1 MNAGEAPGG
10 RARGSLEGKV
20 ALVTGGAG
28 GIGSAT
34 ASRLAAEGA
43 RVAVCD
49 LGLDAARELA
59 ADLGG
64 VGLELDVRSDESIAA
79 AVAATEDQLGPV
91 DVLVNNAGIGGELFF
106 GQTPPEVWDNMLAV
120 NLRGVL
126 AVTHAVLPGMQQ
138 RGGGS
143 IVNVASEAGRVG
155 SQLAVVYSATK
166 AGVIGFTKAL
176 AKESARFGVRVN
188 AVAPGP
194 IDTPMVR
201 AAGAFGEIGE
211 RMVQGMIDSTAMKR
225 LGEPDEVAA
234 AIAYLASGEAAYV
247 TGETVGVS
255 GGLGMM

>member
-1 MNAGEAPGG
+1 M
-10 RARGSLEGKV
+10 RFEGKV

-49 LGLDAARELA
+49 LTAEATRELA

-64 VGLELDVRSDESIAA
+64 LGLELDVRSEASIAA
-79 AVAATEDQLGPV
+79 AVAATEQRLGPI

-138 RGGGS
+138 RGGGA

-194 IDTPMVR
+194 IDTQMVR
-201 AAGAFGEIGE
+201 GAEVLGEIGE

-234 AIAYLASGEAAYV
+234 AIAYLASDEAGYV

>member
-1 MNAGEAPGG
+1 MRFEG
-10 RARGSLEGKV
+10 RT
-20 ALVTGGAG
+20 ALVTGGVG

-43 RVAVCD
+43 KVAVCD
-49 LGLDAARELA
+49 LHLDQANELA

-64 VGLELDVRSDESIAA
+64 VGLQMDVGDTESVKA
-79 AVAATEDQLGPV
+79 AVAAAEEQLGPI

-106 GQTPPEVWDNMLAV
+106 TQTPEVVWDNIIKV

-126 AVTHAVLPGMQQ
+126 AVTHAVLPGMQE
-138 RGGGS
+138 RGRGA

-155 SQLAVVYSATK
+155 SKMSVVYSTTK
-166 AGVIGFTKAL
+166 AGVIGFTKAI
-176 AKESARFGVRVN
+176 AKESARYGVRVN

-194 IDTPMVR
+194 IDTNMVR
-201 AAGAFGEIGE
+201 AAEMLGDKGAKF
-211 RMVQGMIDSTAMKR
+211 VQGMIDSTEMKR

-234 AIAYLASGEAAYV
+234 TIAFLASDEASFI

>member
-1 MNAGEAPGG
+1 V
-10 RARGSLEGKV
+10 RFEGKT
-20 ALVTGGAG
+20 ARVTGGAG

-34 ASRLAAEGA
+34 CSRLAAEGA
-43 RVAVCD
+43 KVAVCD
-49 LGLDAARELA
+49 LNGDASRELA

-64 VGLELDVRSDESIAA
+64 LGVELDVCSMDSIAA
-79 AVAATEDQLGPV
+79 AVEATERELGPI
-91 DVLVNNAGIGGELFF
+91 DVLVNNAGVAGELFF
-106 GQTPPEVWDNMLAV
+106 TQTPTEVWDNMLAV
-120 NLRGVL
+120 NLRGVM
-126 AVTHAVLPGMQQ
+126 AMTHAVLPGMHE

-155 SQLAVVYSATK
+155 SQLSVVYSATK

-194 IDTPMVR
+194 IDTQMVR
-201 AAGAFGEIGE
+201 AAEVLGEIGE
-211 RMVQGMIDSTAMKR
+211 RMVQGMIDSTVMRR

-234 AIAYLASGEAAYV
+234 AIAYLASGEASYV
-247 TGETVGVS
+247 TGETLGVS

>member
-1 MNAGEAPGG
+1 V
-10 RARGSLEGKV
+10 RLEGKT

-28 GIGSAT
+28 GIGAAT
-34 ASRLAAEGA
+34 CSRLAAEGA

-49 LGLDAARELA
+49 LDLDASRALA

-64 VGLELDVRSDESIAA
+64 VGLELDVRSADSIAA
-79 AVAATEDQLGPV
+79 AVEAVERDLGPL
-91 DVLVNNAGIGGELFF
+91 DVLVNNAGVAGELFF
-106 GQTPPEVWDNMLAV
+106 TQTPPEVWDNLIAV

-126 AVTHAVLPGMQQ
+126 AVSRAVLPGMHE
-138 RGGGS
+138 RGGGA

-155 SQLAVVYSATK
+155 SQLSVVYSATK

-194 IDTPMVR
+194 VDTQMVR
-201 AAGAFGEIGE
+201 AADALGEIGE
-211 RMVQGMIDSTAMKR
+211 RMVKGMIDSTVMKR

-234 AIAYLASGEAAYV
+234 AIAYLASDDASYV

>member
-1 MNAGEAPGG
+1 M
-10 RARGSLEGKV
+10 RFEGKV

-28 GIGSAT
+28 GIGGAT

-49 LGLDAARELA
+49 LDGAATRELA

-64 VGLELDVRSDESIAA
+64 LALDLDVRSTESIAA
-79 AVAATEDQLGPV
+79 AVAATEAELGPI
-91 DVLVNNAGIGGELFF
+91 DVLVNNAGVAGELFF
-106 GQTPPEVWDNMLAV
+106 TQTPPEVWDNMIAV
-120 NLRGVL
+120 NLRGVM
-126 AVTHAVLPGMQQ
+126 AVTRAVLPGMHE

-155 SQLAVVYSATK
+155 SQLSVVYSATK

-194 IDTPMVR
+194 IDTQMVR
-201 AAGAFGEIGE
+201 AADALGEIGE
-211 RMVQGMIDSTAMKR
+211 RMVQGMIDSTVMKR

-234 AIAYLASGEAAYV
+234 TIAFLASGDASYV

>member
-1 MNAGEAPGG
+1 M
-10 RARGSLEGKV
+10 RFEGKV

-28 GIGSAT
+28 GIGAAT
-34 ASRLAAEGA
+34 CSRLAAEGA

-49 LGLDAARELA
+49 LVAKATQELA

-64 VGLELDVRSDESIAA
+64 LGLELDVRSEDSIAA
-79 AVAATEDQLGPV
+79 AVATTEQQLGPI

-106 GQTPPEVWDNMLAV
+106 GQTPPEVWDNMIAV

-126 AVTHAVLPGMQQ
+126 AVTHAVLPGMQE

-194 IDTPMVR
+194 IDTQMVR
-201 AAGAFGEIGE
+201 GAEVLGEIGE

>member
-1 MNAGEAPGG
+1 M
-10 RARGSLEGKV
+10 RLERKV

-34 ASRLAAEGA
+34 CSRLAAEGA

-49 LGLDAARELA
+49 LGLEAARELA

-64 VGLELDVRSDESIAA
+64 LGLELDVRSDESIAA
-79 AVAATEDQLGPV
+79 AVAATERELGPI

-126 AVTHAVLPGMQQ
+126 AH
-138 RGGGS
+138 
-143 IVNVASEAGRVG
+143 AGRVG

-176 AKESARFGVRVN
+176 AKESARAGVRVN

-194 IDTPMVR
+194 VDTPMVR
-201 AAGAFGEIGE
+201 AADQFGEIGE

-234 AIAYLASGEAAYV
+234 AIAYLASDDASYV

>member
-1 MNAGEAPGG
+1 M
-10 RARGSLEGKV
+10 RFEGKV

-43 RVAVCD
+43 RVAIGD
-49 LGLDAARELA
+49 LNGEAARELA

-64 VGLELDVRSDESIAA
+64 AGLELDVTSAESIAA
-79 AVAATEDQLGPV
+79 AVAATELQLGPI
-91 DVLVNNAGIGGELFF
+91 DVLVNNAGVAGELFF
-106 GQTPPEVWDNMLAV
+106 TQTPPEVWDNMLAV
-120 NLRGVL
+120 NLRGVF
-126 AVTHAVLPGMQQ
+126 AVTHAVLPGMHE
-138 RGGGS
+138 RGAGA

-155 SQLAVVYSATK
+155 SPLSVVYSATK

-194 IDTPMVR
+194 IDTQMVR
-201 AAGAFGEIGE
+201 AAEVLGEIGE
-211 RMVQGMIDSTAMKR
+211 RMVQGMIDSTVMKR

-234 AIAYLASGEAAYV
+234 AIAYLASDEASYV
-247 TGETVGVS
+247 TGETIGVS

>member
-1 MNAGEAPGG
+1 MRFEG
-10 RARGSLEGKV
+10 RV

-28 GIGSAT
+28 GIGGAT

-49 LGLDAARELA
+49 LDGDATRALA

-64 VGLELDVRSDESIAA
+64 VGIELDVRSEESIAA
-79 AVAATEDQLGPV
+79 AVAATEQQLGPI

-126 AVTHAVLPGMQQ
+126 AVTHAVLPGMHE

-155 SQLAVVYSATK
+155 SKLAVVYSTTK

-194 IDTPMVR
+194 IDTQMVR
-201 AAGAFGEIGE
+201 AAGALGEIGE
-211 RMVQGMIDSTAMKR
+211 RMVQGMIDSTEMKR

-234 AIAYLASGEAAYV
+234 AIAYLASDDASFV
-247 TGETVGVS
+247 TGETIGVS

>member
-1 MNAGEAPGG
+1 M
-10 RARGSLEGKV
+10 RFEGKV

-28 GIGSAT
+28 GIGAAT

-49 LGLDAARELA
+49 LDGAAARELA

-64 VGLELDVRSDESIAA
+64 AALELDVRSPESIVA
-79 AVAATEDQLGPV
+79 AVAATEEQLGPI
-91 DVLVNNAGIGGELFF
+91 DVLVNNAGVAGELFF
-106 GQTPPEVWDNMLAV
+106 TQTPTEVWDQMLAV

-126 AVTHAVLPGMQQ
+126 AVTHAVLPGMHE
-138 RGGGS
+138 RGAGA

-155 SQLAVVYSATK
+155 SQLAVVYSTTK

-176 AKESARFGVRVN
+176 ARESARFGVRVN

-194 IDTPMVR
+194 IDTQMVR
-201 AAGAFGEIGE
+201 RADALGEIGE

-234 AIAYLASGEAAYV
+234 AIAYLASDEASYV
-247 TGETVGVS
+247 TGETIGVS

>member
-1 MNAGEAPGG
+1 M
-10 RARGSLEGKV
+10 RFEGKV
-20 ALVTGGAG
+20 ALVTGAAG
-28 GIGSAT
+28 GIGGAT

-49 LGLDAARELA
+49 LNADAARELA

-64 VGLELDVRSDESIAA
+64 AGIELDVRSAESIAA
-79 AVAATEDQLGPV
+79 AVAATESELGPV
-91 DVLVNNAGIGGELFF
+91 DVLVNNAGVAGELFF
-106 GQTPPEVWDNMLAV
+106 TQTPPEVWDNLIAV

-126 AVTHAVLPGMQQ
+126 AVTHAVLPGMHE
-138 RGGGS
+138 RGDGS

-155 SQLAVVYSATK
+155 SQLSVVYSTTK

-194 IDTPMVR
+194 IDTQMVR
-201 AAGAFGEIGE
+201 AADALGEIGE
-211 RMVQGMIDSTAMKR
+211 RMVQGMIDSTVMRR

-234 AIAYLASGEAAYV
+234 AIAYLASDEASYV

>member
-1 MNAGEAPGG
+1 M
-10 RARGSLEGKV
+10 RFEGKV

-28 GIGSAT
+28 GIGAAT
-34 ASRLAAEGA
+34 SSWLAAEGA

-49 LGLDAARELA
+49 LDGYAASELA

-64 VGLELDVRSDESIAA
+64 AGLELDVRSPESIAA
-79 AVAATEDQLGPV
+79 AVAATEQQLGPV
-91 DVLVNNAGIGGELFF
+91 DVLVNNAGVAGELFF
-106 GQTPPEVWDNMLAV
+106 AQTPPEVWDHMIAV

-126 AVTHAVLPGMQQ
+126 AVTHAVLPGMHE
-138 RGGGS
+138 RGAGA

-155 SQLAVVYSATK
+155 SQLSVVYSATK

-194 IDTPMVR
+194 IDTQMVR
-201 AAGAFGEIGE
+201 GAEVLGDMGE

-234 AIAYLASGEAAYV
+234 AIAYLASDEASYV

>member
-1 MNAGEAPGG
+1 MPD
-10 RARGSLEGKV
+10 RVPRVRFEGKV

-28 GIGSAT
+28 GIGAAT
-34 ASRLAAEGA
+34 CSRLAAEGA

-49 LGLDAARELA
+49 LNLEPSRDLA

-64 VGLELDVRSDESIAA
+64 IGLELDVRSPESIAA
-79 AVAATEDQLGPV
+79 AVAATEEQLGLI
-91 DVLVNNAGIGGELFF
+91 DVLVNNAGVAGELFF
-106 GQTPPEVWDNMLAV
+106 TQTPQEVWDNMLAV

-126 AVTHAVLPGMQQ
+126 AVTHAVLPGMHE
-138 RGGGS
+138 RGGGA

-155 SQLAVVYSATK
+155 SQLSVVYSATK

-176 AKESARFGVRVN
+176 AKESAKFGVRVN

-194 IDTPMVR
+194 IDTQMVR
-201 AAGAFGEIGE
+201 AAEVLGEIGE
-211 RMVQGMIDSTAMKR
+211 RMVQGMIDSTVMRR
-225 LGEPDEVAA
+225 LGEPEEVAA
-234 AIAYLASGEAAYV
+234 AIAYLASDEASYV

>member
-1 MNAGEAPGG
+1 M
-10 RARGSLEGKV
+10 RFEGKV
-20 ALVTGGAG
+20 ALVTGAAG
-28 GIGSAT
+28 GIGGAT

-49 LGLDAARELA
+49 LNAGATRELA

-64 VGLELDVRSDESIAA
+64 VGLELDVRSTESIAA
-79 AVAATEDQLGPV
+79 AIAATDAELGPI
-91 DVLVNNAGIGGELFF
+91 DVLVNNAGVAGELFF
-106 GQTPPEVWDNMLAV
+106 TQTPPEVWDNLIAV

-126 AVTHAVLPGMQQ
+126 AVTHAVLPGMHE

-155 SQLAVVYSATK
+155 SQLSVVYSATK
-166 AGVIGFTKAL
+166 AGVIGFTRAL

-194 IDTPMVR
+194 IDTQMVR
-201 AAGAFGEIGE
+201 AADALGEIGE
-211 RMVQGMIDSTAMKR
+211 RMVQGMIDSTVMRR

-234 AIAYLASGEAAYV
+234 AIAYLASDEASYV

>member
-1 MNAGEAPGG
+1 VA
-10 RARGSLEGKV
+10 LEQRI
-20 ALVTGGAG
+20 ALVTGGAS
-28 GIGSAT
+28 GIGAAT

-43 RVAVCD
+43 RVAVAD
-49 LGLDAARELA
+49 LNGDGALELA

-64 VGLELDVRSDESIAA
+64 LGLELDVTSDDSVAACVA
-79 AVAATEDQLGPV
+79 AVERELGPI

-106 GQTPPEVWDNMLAV
+106 GQTPPEVWDRLLAV

-126 AVTHAVLPGMQQ
+126 AVTHAVLPGMRE

-155 SQLAVVYSATK
+155 SQLAAVYSATK

-176 AKESARFGVRVN
+176 AKETARSGVRVN

-201 AAGAFGEIGE
+201 AAGMLGEIGE
-211 RMVQGMIDSTAMKR
+211 RMVQGMVDSTAMKR

-234 AIAYLASGEAAYV
+234 AIAWLAGDEASYV

>member
-1 MNAGEAPGG
+1 MGDRVREVRLG
-10 RARGSLEGKV
+10 GKV
-20 ALVTGGAG
+20 ALVTGGTG
-28 GIGSAT
+28 GIGAAT
-34 ASRLAAEGA
+34 CARLAAEGA

-49 LGLDAARELA
+49 LDGKASAELA
-59 ADLGG
+59 ADLDGI
-64 VGLELDVRSDESIAA
+64 GLALDVRSDDSVAA
-79 AVAATEDQLGPV
+79 AVAATERELGPI

-106 GQTPPEVWDNMLAV
+106 GQTPPEVWDRMLAV

-126 AVTHAVLPGMQQ
+126 AVTHAVLPGMRE
-138 RGGGS
+138 RGSGS

-166 AGVIGFTKAL
+166 AGTIGFTKAL
-176 AKESARFGVRVN
+176 AKESARAGIRVN

-201 AAGAFGEIGE
+201 AADQLGEIGQ

-234 AIAYLASGEAAYV
+234 AIAYLASDEAAYV
-247 TGETVGVS
+247 TGETLGVS